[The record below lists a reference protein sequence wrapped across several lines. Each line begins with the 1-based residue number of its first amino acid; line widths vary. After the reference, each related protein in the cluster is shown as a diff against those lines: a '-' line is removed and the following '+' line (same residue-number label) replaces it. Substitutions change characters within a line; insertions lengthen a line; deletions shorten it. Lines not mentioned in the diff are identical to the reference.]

1 MRKKYI
7 FRFAYV
13 LLSASV
19 ILSLFI
25 NLRINEISKELSV
38 INTEI
43 VELERSKAN
52 LNIEYIRKYSFENI
66 ENLSKSKSYV
76 RLRVSNLNLDLETP
90 YKINTEDTK
99 ETIVMLSLIHI

>member
-7 FRFAYV
+7 FRFAYI

-25 NLRINEISKELSV
+25 NLRINEISKELSL

-43 VELERSKAN
+43 IELERSKAN

-66 ENLSKSKSYV
+66 EILSKSKSYV

-90 YKINTEDTK
+90 YKLNTEETK
-99 ETIVMLSLIHI
+99 ETIVMGFGR

>member
-7 FRFAYV
+7 FRFAYI

-25 NLRINEISKELSV
+25 NLRINEISKELSL

-66 ENLSKSKSYV
+66 ENLSKLKSYV
-76 RLRVSNLNLDLETP
+76 RLKVSNLNLDLETP
-90 YKINTEDTK
+90 YKINTEDAN
-99 ETIVMLSLIHI
+99 ETIVMGFGR

>member
-38 INTEI
+38 INNEI
-43 VELERSKAN
+43 VELERTKAN
-52 LNIEYIRKYSFENI
+52 LNIEYITKYSFENI
-66 ENLSKSKSYV
+66 ENLSKLKSYV
-76 RLRVSNLNLDLETP
+76 RLRVSNLNLDLKTP
-90 YKINTEDTK
+90 YKINTEDVQ
-99 ETIVMLSLIHI
+99 ETIVMGFGR

>member
-19 ILSLFI
+19 IASLFI
-25 NLRINEISKELSV
+25 NLRINEISKELSL
-38 INTEI
+38 INAEI

-52 LNIEYIRKYSFENI
+52 LNIEYITKYSFENI
-66 ENLSKSKSYV
+66 ENLSKLKSYV

-90 YKINTEDTK
+90 YKINTEDAN
-99 ETIVMLSLIHI
+99 ETIVMGFGR

>member
-7 FRFAYV
+7 FRFAYI

-25 NLRINEISKELSV
+25 NLRINEISKELSL

-66 ENLSKSKSYV
+66 ENLSKLKSYV

-90 YKINTEDTK
+90 YKINTEDVN
-99 ETIVMLSLIHI
+99 ETIVMGFRR

>member
-25 NLRINEISKELSV
+25 NLRINEISKELSI

-66 ENLSKSKSYV
+66 ENLSKLKSYV
-76 RLRVSNLNLDLETP
+76 RLRVNNLNLDLETP
-90 YKINTEDTK
+90 YKANTEDVQ
-99 ETIVMLSLIHI
+99 ETIVMGFGR

>member
-66 ENLSKSKSYV
+66 ENLSKLKSYV
-76 RLRVSNLNLDLETP
+76 RLRVSNLNLDLKDNNRKKNDIKFIIF
-90 YKINTEDTK
+90 YI
-99 ETIVMLSLIHI
+99 

>member
-25 NLRINEISKELSV
+25 NLRINEISKELSL
-38 INTEI
+38 INAEI

-66 ENLSKSKSYV
+66 ENLSKLKSYV
-76 RLRVSNLNLDLETP
+76 D
-90 YKINTEDTK
+90 
-99 ETIVMLSLIHI
+99 

>member
-66 ENLSKSKSYV
+66 ENLSKLKSYV
-76 RLRVSNLNLDLETP
+76 RLRVSNLNLDLEIP
-90 YKINTEDTK
+90 YKMNTEEAQ
-99 ETIVMLSLIHI
+99 ETIVMGFGR

>member
-1 MRKKYI
+1 MRKKYF

-13 LLSASV
+13 LLSTSV

-66 ENLSKSKSYV
+66 ENLSKLKS
-76 RLRVSNLNLDLETP
+76 DLETP
-90 YKINTEDTK
+90 YKANTEDVQ
-99 ETIVMLSLIHI
+99 ETIVMGFGR

>member
-7 FRFAYV
+7 FRFAYI

-25 NLRINEISKELSV
+25 NLRINEISKELSL

-66 ENLSKSKSYV
+66 ENLSKLKSYV
-76 RLRVSNLNLDLETP
+76 RLRVSNLNLDLE
-90 YKINTEDTK
+90 
-99 ETIVMLSLIHI
+99 

>member
-7 FRFAYV
+7 FRFAYF

-66 ENLSKSKSYV
+66 ENLSKLKSYV
-76 RLRVSNLNLDLETP
+76 RLRVSNLNLDLETH
-90 YKINTEDTK
+90 YKANTEDVQ
-99 ETIVMLSLIHI
+99 ETIVMGFGR

>member
-7 FRFAYV
+7 FRFTYLV
-13 LLSASV
+13 LSASV

-38 INTEI
+38 INSEI
-43 VELERSKAN
+43 VELERFKAN

-66 ENLSKSKSYV
+66 ENLSKLKSYV
-76 RLRVSNLNLDLETP
+76 RLRVNNLNLDLETP
-90 YKINTEDTK
+90 YKMNTEEVK
-99 ETIVMLSLIHI
+99 ETTVMGFGR

>member
-13 LLSASV
+13 LLSTSV

-25 NLRINEISKELSV
+25 NLRINEISKELSL

-66 ENLSKSKSYV
+66 ENLSKLKSYE
-76 RLRVSNLNLDLETP
+76 RLRVSNLNLDLEVP
-90 YKINTEDTK
+90 YKMNTEELQ
-99 ETIVMLSLIHI
+99 ETIVMGFGR

>member
-7 FRFAYV
+7 FRFTYV

-43 VELERSKAN
+43 VELERTKAN
-52 LNIEYIRKYSFENI
+52 LNIEYITKYSFENI
-66 ENLSKSKSYV
+66 ENLSKLKSYV
-76 RLRVSNLNLDLETP
+76 RLRVSSLNLDLETP
-90 YKINTEDTK
+90 YKANTEEVH
-99 ETIVMLSLIHI
+99 ETIVMGFGR

>member
-7 FRFAYV
+7 FRFAYI

-25 NLRINEISKELSV
+25 NLRINEISKELSL

-52 LNIEYIRKYSFENI
+52 LNIEYLRKYSFENI
-66 ENLSKSKSYV
+66 ENLSKLKSYV

-90 YKINTEDTK
+90 YKINTEDAN
-99 ETIVMLSLIHI
+99 ETIVMGFGR

>member
-7 FRFAYV
+7 FRFAYI

-25 NLRINEISKELSV
+25 NLRINEISKELSL

-52 LNIEYIRKYSFENI
+52 LNIEYLRKYSFENI
-66 ENLSKSKSYV
+66 ENLSKLKSYV
-76 RLRVSNLNLDLETP
+76 RLKVSNLNLDLETP
-90 YKINTEDTK
+90 YKINTEDAN
-99 ETIVMLSLIHI
+99 ETIVMGFGR

>member
-38 INTEI
+38 INSEI

-66 ENLSKSKSYV
+66 ENLSKLKSYE

-90 YKINTEDTK
+90 HKMNTEDVQ
-99 ETIVMLSLIHI
+99 ETIVMGFGR

>member
-7 FRFAYV
+7 FRFAYF

-19 ILSLFI
+19 VLSLFI

-38 INTEI
+38 INSEI

-66 ENLSKSKSYV
+66 ENLSKLKSYV
-76 RLRVSNLNLDLETP
+76 RLRVNNLNLDLETP
-90 YKINTEDTK
+90 YKMNTEDVK
-99 ETIVMLSLIHI
+99 ETTVMGFGR

>member
-52 LNIEYIRKYSFENI
+52 LNTEYIRKYSFH
-66 ENLSKSKSYV
+66 LF
-76 RLRVSNLNLDLETP
+76 T
-90 YKINTEDTK
+90 
-99 ETIVMLSLIHI
+99 

>member
-7 FRFAYV
+7 FRSAYV

-52 LNIEYIRKYSFENI
+52 LNIEYIKKYSFENI
-66 ENLSKSKSYV
+66 ENLSMMSK
-76 RLRVSNLNLDLETP
+76 NLSTKNYLEV
-90 YKINTEDTK
+90 IF
-99 ETIVMLSLIHI
+99 

>member
-7 FRFAYV
+7 FRFAYI

-19 ILSLFI
+19 VLSLFI
-25 NLRINEISKELSV
+25 NLRINEISKELSL
-38 INTEI
+38 INAEI

-66 ENLSKSKSYV
+66 ENLSKLKSYV

-90 YKINTEDTK
+90 YKANIEDFQ
-99 ETIVMLSLIHI
+99 ETIVMGFGR

>member
-66 ENLSKSKSYV
+66 ENLSKLKSYV

-90 YKINTEDTK
+90 YKANTADVQ
-99 ETIVMLSLIHI
+99 ETIVMGFGR

>member
-66 ENLSKSKSYV
+66 ENLSKLKSYV
-76 RLRVSNLNLDLETP
+76 RLRVGNLNLDLETP
-90 YKINTEDTK
+90 YKANTEDVQ
-99 ETIVMLSLIHI
+99 ETIVMGFGR

>member
-7 FRFAYV
+7 FRFTYI

-38 INTEI
+38 INNEI
-43 VELERSKAN
+43 VILERSKAN
-52 LNIEYIRKYSFENI
+52 LNNEYIRKYSFENI
-66 ENLSKSKSYV
+66 ENLSKLKSYV
-76 RLRVSNLNLDLETP
+76 RLRVNNLNLDLETP
-90 YKINTEDTK
+90 YKINTEDVQ
-99 ETIVMLSLIHI
+99 EAIVLGFRR

>member
-7 FRFAYV
+7 FRFVYV

-38 INTEI
+38 VNTEI

-66 ENLSKSKSYV
+66 ENLSKLKSYE
-76 RLRVSNLNLDLETP
+76 RLRVSNLNLDLEIP
-90 YKINTEDTK
+90 YKINTEEVQ
-99 ETIVMLSLIHI
+99 ETIVMGFGR

>member
-1 MRKKYI
+1 MI
-7 FRFAYV
+7 F
-13 LLSASV
+13 
-19 ILSLFI
+19 SLFI

-66 ENLSKSKSYV
+66 ENLSKLKSYV
-76 RLRVSNLNLDLETP
+76 RLRVNNLNLDLETP
-90 YKINTEDTK
+90 YKINTEDVQ
-99 ETIVMLSLIHI
+99 EAIVLGFRR

>member
-43 VELERSKAN
+43 VELERTKAN
-52 LNIEYIRKYSFENI
+52 LNIEYITKYSFENI
-66 ENLSKSKSYV
+66 ENLSKLKSYV
-76 RLRVSNLNLDLETP
+76 RLRVSYLNLDLETP
-90 YKINTEDTK
+90 YKANTEDVQ
-99 ETIVMLSLIHI
+99 ETIVMGFGR

>member
-25 NLRINEISKELSV
+25 NLRINEISKELSI

-43 VELERSKAN
+43 VELERTKAN

-66 ENLSKSKSYV
+66 ENLSKLKSYV

-90 YKINTEDTK
+90 YKAKTEDVQ
-99 ETIVMLSLIHI
+99 ETIVMGFGR

>member
-7 FRFAYV
+7 FRFAYI
-13 LLSASV
+13 LLSTSV

-25 NLRINEISKELSV
+25 NLRINEISKELSL
-38 INTEI
+38 INAEI

-66 ENLSKSKSYV
+66 ENLSKLKSYV

-90 YKINTEDTK
+90 YKANTKDVQ
-99 ETIVMLSLIHI
+99 ETIVMGFGR

>member
-66 ENLSKSKSYV
+66 ENLSKLKSYA
-76 RLRVSNLNLDLETP
+76 RLRVINLNLDLKTP
-90 YKINTEDTK
+90 YKTNTEDVQ
-99 ETIVMLSLIHI
+99 ETIVMGFGR

>member
-25 NLRINEISKELSV
+25 NLRINEISKELSL

-66 ENLSKSKSYV
+66 ENLSKLKSYV
-76 RLRVSNLNLDLETP
+76 RLRVS
-90 YKINTEDTK
+90 
-99 ETIVMLSLIHI
+99 LSLIHI

>member
-66 ENLSKSKSYV
+66 ENLSKLKSYA
-76 RLRVSNLNLDLETP
+76 RLRVINLNLDLKTP
-90 YKINTEDTK
+90 YKMNTEDVQD
-99 ETIVMLSLIHI
+99 TIVMGFGR

>member
-25 NLRINEISKELSV
+25 NLRINEISKELSI

-66 ENLSKSKSYV
+66 ENLSKLKSYV

-90 YKINTEDTK
+90 YKINTEDAK
-99 ETIVMLSLIHI
+99 ETIVMGFGR

>member
-66 ENLSKSKSYV
+66 ENLSKLKSYV
-76 RLRVSNLNLDLETP
+76 RLRVNNLNLDLETP
-90 YKINTEDTK
+90 YKANTEDVQ
-99 ETIVMLSLIHI
+99 ETIVMGFGR

>member
-66 ENLSKSKSYV
+66 ENLSKLKSYV

-90 YKINTEDTK
+90 YKANTKDVQ
-99 ETIVMLSLIHI
+99 ETIVMGFGR

>member
-7 FRFAYV
+7 FRFTYIV
-13 LLSASV
+13 LAASV
-19 ILSLFI
+19 VLSLFI

-38 INTEI
+38 INSEI

-66 ENLSKSKSYV
+66 ENLSKLKSYV
-76 RLRVSNLNLDLETP
+76 RLRVNNLNLDLETP
-90 YKINTEDTK
+90 YKMNTEEVK
-99 ETIVMLSLIHI
+99 ETTVMGFGR

>member
-7 FRFAYV
+7 FRFAYI

-25 NLRINEISKELSV
+25 NLRINEISKELSL
-38 INTEI
+38 INAEI

-52 LNIEYIRKYSFENI
+52 LNIEYITKYSFENI
-66 ENLSKSKSYV
+66 ENLSKLKSYV
-76 RLRVSNLNLDLETP
+76 RLKVSNLNLDLETP
-90 YKINTEDTK
+90 YKINTEDAN
-99 ETIVMLSLIHI
+99 ETIVMGFGR